1 MRFEDVLVSFP
12 DAIPC
17 GVKVALEGGKI
28 NINPSDEYIL
38 REGDEILVIAEDDD
52 TYSPGPLPEVRR
64 GIFPKKVEPPK
75 YAEKILF
82 CGWRRDI
89 DDMIMVLEA
98 LLAPGSELWMFNE
111 VLEKERETKLVDGG
125 LDISGLVNIKLVH
138 RVGNAVI
145 KKHLETLPL
154 ETFDSNC
161 IATTTEL
168 NPFAVGYLGLMSI
181 CWRTYEDCDDGSR
194 SEENLV
200 SDAEIV
206 KIPTQPAT
214 TEKSSEDGGIRRS
227 GRLKCKGPI
236 IEENSIDE
244 AIDVDEYLS
253 DEEGSDYSGEMQ
265 GDNTADGINKI
276 EDEKDEKITKKR
288 KKDNTMGKQE
298 GKKLKREKKSPSKK
312 YKGVGTNTYIFQ
324 TRNSPRAFFNAISKL
339 SPIQKSCL
347 EQLGFGKLL
356 HFKVE
361 GIPSKLGFYV
371 VNNFDETTME
381 IKLENAS
388 LLITMESI
396 ADMIGISNEGVDIF
410 AEHVVKDAQMIKNWE
425 DQFGGIKNINANHVK
440 RMIRNSRVADMN
452 FKLNFIV
459 LFTSVMGCVKSKG
472 ICDLSVL
479 NHIRMDT
486 DLAKVNWCSYCWRCL
501 KKCKDG
507 WKNTVTNSFFL
518 GPITLLTTK
527 ELLKERELAKI
538 KCGGLGKGELA
549 GPYLE
554 EQDDPIPDNLEVV
567 KVCIQKMKQWKMKV
581 ENKVVEPG
589 ERTGRGLDSPRYQL
603 GPQTQA
609 IVCETTDK
617 LYKESERKKMMDFS
631 DIPEFSLGCKA
642 DKVENMRKKH
652 WQTSC
657 LNKRDGDESDVMFKT
672 KYGHQSSRG
681 QIETLGPQEPVD
693 NNDTKLF
700 AVDNAY
706 TLEMFMEYAENA
718 NSSYGGPTMLEKAD
732 IVFIPVSN
740 DQQKFL
746 VCVNLKNPAVTFI
759 DSKKEGNKVTRKKK
773 KDDGVDDMRVATILH
788 RNFGQYLYAINHA
801 KAAKIIQSQ
810 IVRGNFSWQ
819 TNRRAKDCGIFLM
832 RHMECYMG
840 SDNGKWKCGLD
851 VEGKKQN
858 TQLGRLRNKYAAKL
872 LLSDCNIYKGKI
884 REEMDGK

>member
-1 MRFEDVLVSFP
+1 
-12 DAIPC
+12 
-17 GVKVALEGGKI
+17 
-28 NINPSDEYIL
+28 
-38 REGDEILVIAEDDD
+38 
-52 TYSPGPLPEVRR
+52 
-64 GIFPKKVEPPK
+64 
-75 YAEKILF
+75 
-82 CGWRRDI
+82 
-89 DDMIMVLEA
+89 
-98 LLAPGSELWMFNE
+98 
-111 VLEKERETKLVDGG
+111 
-125 LDISGLVNIKLVH
+125 
-138 RVGNAVI
+138 
-145 KKHLETLPL
+145 
-154 ETFDSNC
+154 
-161 IATTTEL
+161 
-168 NPFAVGYLGLMSI
+168 
-181 CWRTYEDCDDGSR
+181 
-194 SEENLV
+194 
-200 SDAEIV
+200 
-206 KIPTQPAT
+206 
-214 TEKSSEDGGIRRS
+214 
-227 GRLKCKGPI
+227 
-236 IEENSIDE
+236 
-244 AIDVDEYLS
+244 
-253 DEEGSDYSGEMQ
+253 
-265 GDNTADGINKI
+265 INKI

-459 LFTSVMGCVKSKG
+459 LFTSVMGCVKTKG

-518 GPITLLTTK
+518 GPITLLTMMYVDGTLCKDFRVGRKRPPTIMWTK
-527 ELLKERELAKI
+527 ELLKERELAEI

-554 EQDDPIPDNLEVV
+554 EQDDPMP
-567 KVCIQKMKQWKMKV
+567 
-581 ENKVVEPG
+581 
-589 ERTGRGLDSPRYQL
+589 
-603 GPQTQA
+603 
-609 IVCETTDK
+609 DK
-617 LYKESERKKMMDFS
+617 LE
-631 DIPEFSLGCKA
+631 
-642 DKVENMRKKH
+642 
-652 WQTSC
+652 
-657 LNKRDGDESDVMFKT
+657 
-672 KYGHQSSRG
+672 
-681 QIETLGPQEPVD
+681 
-693 NNDTKLF
+693 
-700 AVDNAY
+700 
-706 TLEMFMEYAENA
+706 
-718 NSSYGGPTMLEKAD
+718 
-732 IVFIPVSN
+732 
-740 DQQKFL
+740 
-746 VCVNLKNPAVTFI
+746 
-759 DSKKEGNKVTRKKK
+759 
-773 KDDGVDDMRVATILH
+773 
-788 RNFGQYLYAINHA
+788 YLYAINHA
-801 KAAKIIQSQ
+801 KAAKIIESQ

-840 SDNGKWKCGLD
+840 SDIGKWKCGLD

>member
-1 MRFEDVLVSFP
+1 M
-12 DAIPC
+12 
-17 GVKVALEGGKI
+17 GKI
-28 NINPSDEYIL
+28 
-38 REGDEILVIAEDDD
+38 R
-52 TYSPGPLPEVRR
+52 TPG
-64 GIFPKKVEPPK
+64 
-75 YAEKILF
+75 
-82 CGWRRDI
+82 
-89 DDMIMVLEA
+89 
-98 LLAPGSELWMFNE
+98 N
-111 VLEKERETKLVDGG
+111 T
-125 LDISGLVNIKLVH
+125 
-138 RVGNAVI
+138 
-145 KKHLETLPL
+145 
-154 ETFDSNC
+154 SN
-161 IATTTEL
+161 TES
-168 NPFAVGYLGLMSI
+168 MHQSM
-181 CWRTYEDCDDGSR
+181 E
-194 SEENLV
+194 
-200 SDAEIV
+200 
-206 KIPTQPAT
+206 
-214 TEKSSEDGGIRRS
+214 GIRRS

-265 GDNTADGINKI
+265 GDNTADGASTSGIKKI

-312 YKGVGTNTYIFQ
+312 YKGVGTNTYMFQ

-381 IKLENAS
+381 IKL
-388 LLITMESI
+388 
-396 ADMIGISNEGVDIF
+396 
-410 AEHVVKDAQMIKNWE
+410 
-425 DQFGGIKNINANHVK
+425 
-440 RMIRNSRVADMN
+440 NSRVADMN

-459 LFTSVMGCVKSKG
+459 LFTSVMGCVKTKR

-479 NHIRMDT
+479 NHIQMDT
-486 DLAKVNWCSYCWRCL
+486 NLAKVNWCSYCWRCL

-518 GPITLLTTK
+518 GPITLLTMMYVDGTLCKDFIVGRKRPPTIMWTK
-527 ELLKERELAKI
+527 ELLKERELAEI

-554 EQDDPIPDNLEVV
+554 EQDDPMPDNLEGFIWKLNNYV
-567 KVCIQKMKQWKMKV
+567 VCINKERSGFERTFDAAKV
-581 ENKVVEPG
+581 MFPGNTTLDELKKRFIESLKYQEEENADIGRESVHTEDETMANEGREQGMEPG

-609 IVCETTDK
+609 IVCETADK

-631 DIPEFSLGCKA
+631 DIPSFSLGLTQEEYDMEADREDVNIYDREENRVKARQDPLEVVPLNFFSPTNEVIVRGRRAVTLTDRMKSPFYVRVVNA
-642 DKVENMRKKH
+642 DKVENSEEK
-652 WQTSC
+652 Q
-657 LNKRDGDESDVMFKT
+657 LANFLFNKRDGDDSDVMFKT

-693 NNDTKLF
+693 DNVLSSWSAYLNFMEEKKDSISPARLFFPTFEVDTKLF
-700 AVDNAY
+700 AGDNAY